1 MKQVKIATMIG
12 LIAVLAMVMASCV
25 PVAPAPAAAPTQAP
39 GAAAPTQA
47 PAAAAHKPVIGF
59 IQRVMNAP
67 YYVAMWDTMSKM
79 ALEQDFELVG
89 VNSNVDTATHAK
101 QVEDM
106 IARKVDFVII
116 NAVDPGTE
124 KDVDQQLIDAGI
136 PIAYIDTYVKDI
148 NAVTVIR
155 SDNFNIGRF
164 AGKSMAERFAGK
176 PIKLII
182 LQGGP
187 TDVEVGPDRF
197 NGFLKGLEENGAK
210 VDVVARG
217 IGDYTHE
224 KGLQLTEDLLVAHPE
239 VNAIF
244 ANNDSMAL
252 GALAALQAAN
262 RTDVLVS
269 GIDGQKEAFAKI
281 KEGGCSGQYVSSGL
295 NSPVLAAQDAVNT
308 ALAIIRGEKKPSD
321 FQKTQFTKAVGI
333 DCKNIDEYYDPK
345 SIF

>member
-1 MKQVKIATMIG
+1 MRRTKIAAMIG
-12 LIAVLAMVMASCV
+12 LVAVLAMVMASCV
-25 PVAPAPAAAPTQAP
+25 PVTVPPAGAPAAPA
-39 GAAAPTQA
+39 A
-47 PAAAAHKPVIGF
+47 PAAQQAAPKKTTIGF
-59 IQRVMNAP
+59 IQRVSEAP

-79 ALEQDFELVG
+79 ALDQGFELVA
-89 VNSNVDTATHAK
+89 VNSNVDVATHAK

-124 KDVDQQLIDAGI
+124 KDVDQQLITAGI
-136 PIAYIDTYVKDI
+136 PIIYIDTYVNDI
-148 NAVTVIR
+148 DAVTIIR
-155 SDNFNIGRF
+155 SDNYNIGRF
-164 AGKSMAERFAGK
+164 AGKPMAERFAGK

-182 LQGGP
+182 LQGDA
-187 TDVEVGPDRF
+187 TDIEVGPNRF

-210 VDVVARG
+210 VDVIARG

-224 KGLQLTEDLLVAHPE
+224 KGLKLTEDLLVAHPD

-269 GIDGQKEAFAKI
+269 GIDGQKEAFAEI
-281 KEGGCSGQYVSSGL
+281 KKGGCTGQYVSSGL
-295 NSPVLAAQDAVNT
+295 NSPVLAAQDAVNA
-308 ALAIIRGEKKPSD
+308 ALAIIKGEKKKGD

>member
-1 MKQVKIATMIG
+1 MKNVRIATVIG
-12 LIAVLAMVMASCV
+12 LLAVFGMIMASCAPV
-25 PVAPAPAAAPTQAP
+25 PVAAPAAATQAPAQAAPAPAAA
-39 GAAAPTQA
+39 
-47 PAAAAHKPVIGF
+47 HKPVVGF

-79 ALEQDFELVG
+79 ALEQGFELVG

-106 IARKVDFVII
+106 IARKVDFVVI

-124 KDVDQQLIDAGI
+124 KDVDQQLINAGI
-136 PIAYIDTYVKDI
+136 PISYIDTYVKDI
-148 NAVTVIR
+148 PAVTVIR

-164 AGKSMAERFAGK
+164 AAKAMAERFAGK

-187 TDVEVGPDRF
+187 TDIEVGPDRF

-224 KGLQLTEDLLVAHPE
+224 KGLSLTEDLLVAHPD

-252 GALAALQAAN
+252 GALAALQAAG

-269 GIDGQKEAFAKI
+269 GIDGQKEAFAEI
-281 KEGGCSGQYVSSGL
+281 KKGGCTGQYVSTGL
-295 NSPVLAAQDAVNT
+295 NSPVLAAQDSVNT
-308 ALAIIRGEKKPSD
+308 ALAIIKGEKKASD

-333 DCKNIDEYYDPK
+333 DCHNIDEYYDPK